1 MFAIEKEFLR
11 YIVFIIN
18 LKEYKNTIMFEV
30 IKELVENVLGS
41 PRRET
46 DGWMEYCC
54 VYCAQEK
61 GVESDGKYNL
71 AVNYGEDMKT
81 KPFFHCWRCGTS
93 GKLSK
98 LIKDFGNRSDLS
110 KYYNELKNIKSS
122 LLYQFNFGNDFGG
135 FQIENTVTLPK
146 DYRKID
152 ENDKYA
158 KDAIEYLKKRN
169 IGQYFIKYY
178 NIGYVPYWSKDKEMR
193 NRVII
198 PSYDEYGELNY
209 FVARDYTGK
218 RVYRKYNN
226 PDIKKTMFVFNED
239 KINWYEDV
247 TLVEGV
253 FDHMV
258 VPNSIPLLG
267 KTLKRDYATF
277 NAIVNKAK
285 TNVNVLLDD
294 DALNDAKK
302 IYKLLSSTNLKGRVR
317 LIECPDG
324 YDASDIYQKFGKKGI
339 RKLMQR
345 AKEIEEFELV
355 SVAV

>member
-1 MFAIEKEFLR
+1 
-11 YIVFIIN
+11 
-18 LKEYKNTIMFEV
+18 MFEV
-30 IKELVENVLGS
+30 IREIVESAIGT
-41 PRRET
+41 PRRDS

-54 VYCAQEK
+54 PYCALEK

-71 AVNYGEDMKT
+71 AVNYGEDGKT
-81 KPFFHCWRCGTS
+81 KSFFHCWRCGVS

-98 LIKDFGNRSDLS
+98 LLKDFGTSDSLS
-110 KYYNELKNIKSS
+110 RYYNELKNIKNS
-122 LLYQFNFGNDFGG
+122 LLYNMDFGSDLNDF
-135 FQIENTVTLPK
+135 QMENTIELPK
-146 DYRKID
+146 DYRKITTK
-152 ENDKYA
+152 DKYA
-158 KDAIEYLKKRN
+158 NEAIEYLKKRN
-169 IGQYFIKYY
+169 LDEYFIQYY
-178 NIGYVPYWSKDKEMR
+178 NIGYVPYWSDDKEMR
-193 NRVII
+193 NRIVI

-209 FVARDYTGK
+209 YVARDYTGRRK
-218 RVYRKYNN
+218 YRKYNN

-247 TLVEGV
+247 TLVEGA

-277 NAIVNKAK
+277 KAIVSKAK
-285 TNVNVLLDD
+285 ANVNVLLDD

-345 AKEIEEFELV
+345 AEELDDFELV
-355 SVAV
+355 SIAV

>member
-1 MFAIEKEFLR
+1 
-11 YIVFIIN
+11 
-18 LKEYKNTIMFEV
+18 MFEV
-30 IKELVENVLGS
+30 IKEIVENSIGT
-41 PRRET
+41 PRRDSE
-46 DGWMEYCC
+46 GWREYCC
-54 VYCAQEK
+54 PYCALEK

-71 AVNYGEDMKT
+71 AVNYGEDLKT

-98 LIKDFGNRSDLS
+98 LIKDFGNSSDLS

-122 LLYQFNFGNDFGG
+122 LLYQIDFECNSND
-135 FQIENTVTLPK
+135 FQIETVINLPN
-146 DYRKID
+146 DCRKITKD
-152 ENDKYA
+152 DKYA
-158 KDAIEYLKKRN
+158 KEAIEYLQKRN
-169 IGQYFIKYY
+169 IGWYLINYY
-178 NIGYVPYWSKDKEMR
+178 NICYIPYWSKDTEMK
-193 NRVII
+193 NRIVI
-198 PSYDEYGELNY
+198 PSYDEFGELNY
-209 FVARDYTGK
+209 YVARDYTGK
-218 RVYRKYNN
+218 RKLRKYNN
-226 PDIKKTMFVFNED
+226 PDIKKTDFVFNED

-247 TLVEGV
+247 TLVEGA

-277 NAIVNKAK
+277 NTVIAKAK
-285 TNVNVLLDD
+285 ANVNVLLDD

-345 AKEIEEFELV
+345 AREMDEFDLI

>member
-1 MFAIEKEFLR
+1 MFD
-11 YIVFIIN
+11 
-18 LKEYKNTIMFEV
+18 V
-30 IKELVENVLGS
+30 IKEIVENILGS
-41 PRRET
+41 PRRDNE
-46 DGWMEYCC
+46 GWREYNCP
-54 VYCAQEK
+54 YCAQEK

-81 KPFFHCWRCGTS
+81 RPFFHCWRCGTS

-122 LLYQFNFGNDFGG
+122 LLYQFNFGNNFGD

-158 KDAIEYLKKRN
+158 KDAIEYLRKRN
-169 IGQYFIKYY
+169 IGKYFIKYY

-302 IYKLLSSTNLKGRVR
+302 IYKLLSSTNLKGMVR